1 MPSSTRTEFLRGMR
15 LFVPIAV
22 SVAAY
27 GLVWGVLAGQAGMT
41 PFEVALVSGIVFT
54 GSGQF
59 VSLPL
64 WTTGALP
71 TAGILAAILM
81 INLRMVLMSATVRPL
96 TADTPRWQAI
106 LSMFFVGDEQWAL
119 TMREMERGRASLA
132 FLVGA
137 GTLGW
142 VVWMAA
148 TMAGRLFGSIISDPA
163 AIGLDFAFTAT
174 FLGLLLGMWKGRSDL
189 LPWVVGAGVAILV
202 ARLVPGQ
209 WYIIAGGLA
218 GSLAGAA
225 WDMRK
230 ARA

>member
-1 MPSSTRTEFLRGMR
+1 MPSTTQSEFLRGMR

-41 PFEVALVSGIVFT
+41 PLEVALVSGLVFT

-59 VSLPL
+59 VALPL
-64 WTTGALP
+64 WTMAALP
-71 TAGILAAILM
+71 TTAILVAILM
-81 INLRMVLMSATVRPL
+81 INLRMVLMSATIRPL
-96 TADTPRWQAI
+96 TADTPRWQAV

-119 TMREMERGRASLA
+119 TMSEVDKGRGSLA

-142 VVWMAA
+142 LVWMAA
-148 TMAGRLFGSIISDPA
+148 TMAGRLFGSVITDPA

-174 FLGLLLGMWKGRSDL
+174 FLGLLLGMWRGRSDL
-189 LPWVVGAGVAILV
+189 LPWAVGAGVAIIV

-209 WYIIAGGLA
+209 WYIIAGGIV
-218 GSLAGAA
+218 GSLAGAV
-225 WDMRK
+225 WETRR
-230 ARA
+230 ARP

>member
-1 MPSSTRTEFLRGMR
+1 MPSTTQTEFLRGMR

-41 PFEVALVSGIVFT
+41 PLEVALVSGLVFT

-59 VSLPL
+59 VALPL
-64 WTTGALP
+64 WTMAALP
-71 TAGILAAILM
+71 TAAILAAILM

-96 TADTPRWQAI
+96 TTGTPRWQAI

-119 TMREMERGRASLA
+119 TMSEVDKGRGSLA

-142 VVWMAA
+142 LVWMAA
-148 TMAGRLFGSIISDPA
+148 TMAGRLFGSVITDPA

-189 LPWVVGAGVAILV
+189 LPWAVGAGVAILV
-202 ARLVPGQ
+202 ARFMPGQ
-209 WYIIAGGLA
+209 WYIIAGGVA
-218 GSLAGAA
+218 GSLAGAL
-225 WDMRK
+225 WEMRK

>member
-1 MPSSTRTEFLRGMR
+1 MPSTTQSEFLRGVR

-41 PFEVALVSGIVFT
+41 PLEVALVSGIVFT

-59 VSLPL
+59 VTLPL
-64 WTTGALP
+64 WSTAALP
-71 TAGILAAILM
+71 TAGILVAILM

-119 TMREMERGRASLA
+119 TMSEVDKGRGSLA

-137 GTLGW
+137 GALGW
-142 VVWMAA
+142 LVWMAA
-148 TMAGRLFGSIISDPA
+148 TMAGRLFGSVIADPA

-174 FLGLLLGMWKGRSDL
+174 FLGLLLGMWRGRSDL
-189 LPWVVGAGVAILV
+189 LPWAVGAGVAIIM

-209 WYIIAGGLA
+209 WYIIAGGIA
-218 GSLAGAA
+218 GSLAGAL
-225 WDMRK
+225 WETRK
-230 ARA
+230 ARQ

>member
-1 MPSSTRTEFLRGMR
+1 MPSTTQSEFLRGVR

-41 PFEVALVSGIVFT
+41 PLEVALVSGIVFT

-59 VSLPL
+59 VTLPL
-64 WTTGALP
+64 WSTAALP
-71 TAGILAAILM
+71 TAGILVAILM

-96 TADTPRWQAI
+96 TVDTPRWQAV

-119 TMREMERGRASLA
+119 TMSEVDKGRGSLA

-137 GTLGW
+137 GALGW
-142 VVWMAA
+142 LVWMAA
-148 TMAGRLFGSIISDPA
+148 TMAGRLFGSVIADPA

-174 FLGLLLGMWKGRSDL
+174 FLGLLLGMWRGRSDL
-189 LPWVVGAGVAILV
+189 LPWAVGAGVAIIM

-209 WYIIAGGLA
+209 WYIIGGGIA
-218 GSLAGAA
+218 GSLAGAL
-225 WDMRK
+225 WETRK
-230 ARA
+230 ARQ